1 MKKGKIKS
9 NQTNIF
15 VSGHLRR
22 QLARGLWF
30 STLPQ
35 VKMLQQWNLETSS
48 NFHTFLFQVDQMA
61 PGLAWQKIPMI
72 LSLYLPILKQKS
84 TWAHPAGRVPGL
96 HSGSPAAA
104 MLVWESWG
112 QQLQG
117 LSQPRQEP
125 AQACCCPWQPG
136 MSFSNT
142 LHPLTRSFSSWVFL
156 TSGKNTFCWPVS
168 LLGIHLPPALLV
180 IHKLAPNYVLDSIA
194 SRLLGNGRLRI
205 LWRARAKLGEPEGL
219 PDGRARGWDGP
230 GLVHPAGTDSAP
242 AGVPGLVMHFVWL
255 PWRPSHWHARTDP
268 RLFSCCFQKGEKTKP
283 PLLYQGNFPLSRF
296 LKVNSFNQT

>member
-1 MKKGKIKS
+1 MKKGKINS

-22 QLARGLWF
+22 QLARGLRF

-35 VKMLQQWNLETSS
+35 VKMLQQCNLETSS

-156 TSGKNTFCWPVS
+156 PSGKNTFCWPVS
-168 LLGIHLPPALLV
+168 ILGIHLPQALLECSQTGPQSFLGQ
-180 IHKLAPNYVLDSIA
+180 HCFQTSWQRKAYPLTSPSQAGWTRGLAWWKSQRLRRPRSCSSCWNRQRA
-194 SRLLGNGRLRI
+194 SRRTRTCHALCLIALAAQPLACKDGSPPVLMLLP
-205 LWRARAKLGEPEGL
+205 K
-219 PDGRARGWDGP
+219 RGKNQ
-230 GLVHPAGTDSAP
+230 AP
-242 AGVPGLVMHFVWL
+242 TA
-255 PWRPSHWHARTDP
+255 
-268 RLFSCCFQKGEKTKP
+268 
-283 PLLYQGNFPLSRF
+283 LSR
-296 LKVNSFNQT
+296 

>member
-136 MSFSNT
+136 MSFSLAPIDT
-142 LHPLTRSFSSWVFL
+142 VLFFLGVSHLWQEYLLFAGLLSWHPPASGPSGMFTNWPPIISWTALLPDFWAKEGLSSEEPEPSWV
-156 TSGKNTFCWPVS
+156 NP
-168 LLGIHLPPALLV
+168 
-180 IHKLAPNYVLDSIA
+180 
-194 SRLLGNGRLRI
+194 
-205 LWRARAKLGEPEGL
+205 RACLME
-219 PDGRARGWDGP
+219 
-230 GLVHPAGTDSAP
+230 
-242 AGVPGLVMHFVWL
+242 
-255 PWRPSHWHARTDP
+255 
-268 RLFSCCFQKGEKTKP
+268 
-283 PLLYQGNFPLSRF
+283 
-296 LKVNSFNQT
+296 

>member
-35 VKMLQQWNLETSS
+35 VKMLQQCNLETSS

-125 AQACCCPWQPG
+125 LARTPSVGRSPFLASTCLQPFLSFTNWPPI
-136 MSFSNT
+136 MSWTALLPDFLATGGLSSDE
-142 LHPLTRSFSSWVFL
+142 PEPSWV
-156 TSGKNTFCWPVS
+156 NP
-168 LLGIHLPPALLV
+168 
-180 IHKLAPNYVLDSIA
+180 
-194 SRLLGNGRLRI
+194 
-205 LWRARAKLGEPEGL
+205 RACLMEEPEAETAQVLFILLEQTARQQENQDLSCTLSDCLGG
-219 PDGRARGWDGP
+219 PATGMQGRI
-230 GLVHPAGTDSAP
+230 PACSHAASKKGKKPSPHCFIKVTFHFQDS
-242 AGVPGLVMHFVWL
+242 L
-255 PWRPSHWHARTDP
+255 
-268 RLFSCCFQKGEKTKP
+268 RLILLIKHKSIQFQVIGI
-283 PLLYQGNFPLSRF
+283 LI
-296 LKVNSFNQT
+296 